1 MVVLSIKMRVL
12 SIKTFLNFCL
22 MIVVLFSTI
31 SCNFEQKKEINLI
44 FEKTSRIEILA
55 FINRNEWNE
64 KDINLNYIKNGKIE
78 LKDKYLKNRISLNAQ
93 QIKKLKKSLS
103 KCEIKN
109 WEAACYDP
117 RHAIIFYDKNVKV
130 FGQIEICF
138 DCNSSASSN
147 NMLSFSEC
155 ALGLKE
161 LFQEFGI
168 TYFNE

>member
-1 MVVLSIKMRVL
+1 
-12 SIKTFLNFCL
+12 

-64 KDINLNYIKNGKIE
+64 MDINLNYINNGKIE
-78 LKDKYLKNRISLNAQ
+78 LKNKYLKNRISLNAQ

-109 WEAACYDP
+109 WEAACYYP

-130 FGQIEICF
+130 FGHIEICF
-138 DCNSSASSN
+138 DCNRSASSN

-155 ALGLKE
+155 ALGLEE
-161 LFQEFGI
+161 LFKEFGI